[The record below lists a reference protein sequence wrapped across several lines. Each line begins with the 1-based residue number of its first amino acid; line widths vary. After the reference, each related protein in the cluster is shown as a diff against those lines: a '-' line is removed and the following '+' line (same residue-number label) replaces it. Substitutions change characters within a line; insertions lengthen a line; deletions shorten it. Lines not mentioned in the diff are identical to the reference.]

1 MFYMHYIDDS
11 TQAEMMEP
19 VSCTEVSSDAT
30 FVISPSRSPLQMEDD
45 KDKVSSTFLLL
56 VYSHITN
63 TWCIDYVAVIS
74 ARSFY

>member
-1 MFYMHYIDDS
+1 MLYMHYIDDS
-11 TQAEMMEP
+11 TQDEMMEP

-45 KDKVSSTFLLL
+45 EDKVSSTSHYLI
-56 VYSHITN
+56 YSH
-63 TWCIDYVAVIS
+63 IDYVAVIS